1 MCPLRLGNLY
11 SGKFLPVPSVTGK
24 TDIPKAQ
31 MNFEL
36 RMINDKSMNE
46 DRANGIEWVK
56 KSATQNYQ
64 AAIDALKE
72 LGAK

>member
-1 MCPLRLGNLY
+1 
-11 SGKFLPVPSVTGK
+11 
-24 TDIPKAQ
+24 
-31 MNFEL
+31 MNFGL
-36 RMINDKSMNE
+36 RMINGKGMNE

-56 KSATQNYQ
+56 KSAKQNYQ

>member
-1 MCPLRLGNLY
+1 
-11 SGKFLPVPSVTGK
+11 
-24 TDIPKAQ
+24 
-31 MNFEL
+31 MNFGL
-36 RMINDKSMNE
+36 RMINGKGMNE

-64 AAIDALKE
+64 AAIDALRE